1 MGMTEEDD
9 TLIGEDERS
18 EVVEVVV
25 VVDIVEGWG
34 I

>member
-1 MGMTEEDD
+1 MGMTEEDV
-9 TLIGEDERS
+9 TLIEEDERS